1 MRALGFSQ
9 REIADE
15 IGVSQPSVAY
25 QLRKLK
31 QMAAE
36 GPRDEVLSKVLLG
49 GFLDSLS
56 GSALLRFLQFS
67 PEEEEALEKDDDS
80 EDAIYYYSHKPR
92 RELNWVKL
100 NQTMLRQIIS
110 HIQNTGTDQVLIFL
124 PSKGPKGSILRA
136 PRIPLAIIQ

>member
-1 MRALGFSQ
+1 MDASKLATIAKMRALGYNQ

-31 QMAAE
+31 GMAAE
-36 GPRDEVLSKVLLG
+36 GLRDEVLSKVLLS

-67 PEEEEALEKDDDS
+67 PEEEEALEKDYDS
-80 EDAIYYYSHKPR
+80 EDAIYY
-92 RELNWVKL
+92 
-100 NQTMLRQIIS
+100 
-110 HIQNTGTDQVLIFL
+110 
-124 PSKGPKGSILRA
+124 
-136 PRIPLAIIQ
+136 